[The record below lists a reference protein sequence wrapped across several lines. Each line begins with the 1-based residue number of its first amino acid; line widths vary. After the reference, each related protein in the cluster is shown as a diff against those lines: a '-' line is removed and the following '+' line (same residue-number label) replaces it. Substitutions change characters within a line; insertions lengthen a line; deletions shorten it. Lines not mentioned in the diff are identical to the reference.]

1 MRFLSVAD
9 RELRAA
15 ARQKATYR
23 IRWVTAAVFFG
34 LLVWMLWV
42 FGGFRSNVA
51 GPRIFQALSS
61 VTFFYCLI
69 IGAMRTADCI
79 SWEKREGTLGLLFL
93 TNLNSAEILA
103 GKLCSSAL
111 AAVYGLFAVFPLLA
125 LTLMMGGV
133 AFGHFWRTVLAL
145 LNAIFFSVAAGFAA
159 SVVSRRQ
166 FPAIARAIGLAL
178 VFSVGLIGAAEAIRL
193 ARGPLL
199 WAEGIALFSPLYTF
213 SAAEES
219 RRMFGQNRYWL
230 SLALVGAMSCSWLAL
245 AVWWLAR
252 TWRDRPKGARFSG
265 RIALAQRWQRHGERG
280 RVALRQR
287 LLKINPFL
295 WLAGRQRVSAPV
307 FMLLTVGLVVVTV
320 CVTAPYFER
329 VMPGGTV
336 GPLVGHLFAWLWT
349 GLAIHALAL
358 YYAATAASQRL
369 AEDKQSGALEL
380 ILSTPAT
387 ERSISCGLWL
397 AFARRMFVPALIA
410 SMVHFYFIWQG
421 ATLFVLEPPEELPP
435 GITPGQLLWNAL
447 FGLPINGFTIDWHFG
462 FILRVFLLVLVVLVA
477 NWFTL
482 GWVGRW
488 LGLRMKHP
496 GFAPMT
502 AVALVLFPPW
512 LLFSLVCY
520 ACDEMQL
527 DQMPERQFLPLMMWI
542 GFGIGMGYCL
552 LLSVWAALRLRRD
565 FRITVTSR
573 FQPSPLRPWW
583 RPSWQTL
590 RRLAANTARLVLFL
604 ILIVVAFY
612 GYQNWRSRRAWMAF
626 QQELNQRGESLDLS
640 ALLPGPVPDD
650 QNFAR
655 SAAFQSLPNQKP
667 ADTSAAATVF
677 NALDHLGLE
686 SGFYVNNTAPASWI
700 QQKFTDFDQHLTW
713 MRSNA
718 SQVQSTDRREAASA
732 ILDGLQPLAGT
743 LRASA
748 KAALLPFFQSSTNRD
763 AAAAL
768 HGNRQALSTLE
779 RLQFLFQ
786 LRASARL
793 LLGGIDTAGEDILA
807 SLRLAHLARQSP
819 DIKASIR
826 VQLMIA
832 RSLQPLWE
840 GLAEHRWSEP
850 QLAAIQ
856 TELAEFNL
864 LSDHTNAIQR
874 VVRAHIE
881 VWRRIPD
888 VRSRQA
894 AALPSGGWAAH
905 TPLQHLQP
913 RAWWFDSCIQLYSAG
928 QKTIEQVDVAGARVR
943 ANHNWNDLSGLP
955 LDGNASELLEHGY
968 WWEAD
973 PISVAFA
980 QTAVNQ
986 AIIACAL
993 ERYYLANQ
1001 GYPESLEM
1009 LMPEYLGGI
1018 PRDAIT
1024 GRPMVYQRIEGRY
1037 ILRGVGPNEANDEK
1051 NKTASDDWLWTYPA
1065 PTNTAPASAI
1075 GSTQ

>member
-15 ARQKATYR
+15 SRQKATYR
-23 IRWVTAAVFFG
+23 IRWVTAAAFFG

-51 GPRIFQALSS
+51 GPRIFQAFSS

-93 TNLNSAEILA
+93 TSLNSAEILA

-111 AAVYGLFAVFPLLA
+111 AAVYGLFAIFPLLA

-166 FPAIARAIGLAL
+166 FPAIARAIGLAFL
-178 VFSVGLIGAAEAIRL
+178 FSVGLIGAAEAIRL
-193 ARGPLL
+193 SGGPMLL
-199 WAEGIALFSPLYTF
+199 AEGIALFSPLYTF
-213 SAAEES
+213 GAAEEN
-219 RRMFGQNRYWL
+219 RRLFGQNRYWL
-230 SLALVGAMSCSWLAL
+230 SLAAVGAMSCIWLAL

-252 TWRDRPKGARFSG
+252 TWRDRPKGARSSG
-265 RIALAQRWQRHGERG
+265 RIALGQRWRRHGDRG
-280 RVALRQR
+280 RIALRQR
-287 LLKINPFL
+287 LLKINPFF

-307 FMLLTVGLVVVTV
+307 FMLLTVGLIVVTV

-336 GPLVGHLFAWLWT
+336 RPLVGHLFAWLWA

-387 ERSISCGLWL
+387 ERSISRGLWL
-397 AFARRMFVPALIA
+397 AYARRMFVPALVA
-410 SMVHFYFIWQG
+410 SLVHFYFIWQG

-435 GITPGQLLWNAL
+435 GTTPGQLLWSAL
-447 FGLPINGFTIDWHFG
+447 FDRPINGFTVDWHFG
-462 FILRVFLLVLVVLVA
+462 FILRIFLLALAVLVA
-477 NWFTL
+477 NWFAL

-496 GFAPMT
+496 GFAPVT
-502 AVALVLFPPW
+502 SVALVLFPPW

-542 GFGIGMGYCL
+542 GFAIGMAHCL

-573 FQPSPLRPWW
+573 FQPSPLRRWW
-583 RPSWQTL
+583 RPNWRIF
-590 RRLAANTARLVLFL
+590 RRLAAGAAVLALFL
-604 ILIVVAFY
+604 SLIVVAFY
-612 GYQNWRSRRAWMAF
+612 GYQNWRSRRAWVAF
-626 QQELNQRGESLDLS
+626 QQELKQRGEPLDLS

-655 SAAFQSLPNQKP
+655 SPAFQNLPKQDP

-677 NALDHLGLE
+677 NALDHLDLE

-700 QQKFTDFDQHLTW
+700 QQNFTDFDQHLTW
-713 MRSNA
+713 MRSNPR
-718 SQVQSTDRREAASA
+718 QVQSTDRREAASVV
-732 ILDGLQPLAGT
+732 LDGLQPLAET
-743 LRASA
+743 LRAAA
-748 KAALLPFFQSSTNRD
+748 KAAHLPFFQSSTNRD
-763 AAAAL
+763 AAAVL
-768 HGNRQALSTLE
+768 HGNRRALSALE

-786 LRASARL
+786 LRATGRL
-793 LLGGIDTAGEDILA
+793 ALNRPTEAGDDLLT
-807 SLRLAHLARQSP
+807 SLRLARLARQSP
-819 DIKASIR
+819 DMRASVA
-826 VQLMIA
+826 VQVMLA

-856 TELAEFNL
+856 KELAEFNL

-881 VWRRIPD
+881 VWCQIPD
-888 VRSRQA
+888 ATSRQA
-894 AALPSGGWAAH
+894 ATLPSGDWAAR
-905 TPLQHLQP
+905 TPAQHLQP

-943 ANHNWNDLSGLP
+943 TSPWNDLSGLP
-955 LDGNASELLEHGY
+955 LDGNASQLLEHGY

-973 PISVAFA
+973 PMSVAFA

-993 ERYYLANQ
+993 ERQRLAN
-1001 GYPESLEM
+1001 GAYPETLER
-1009 LMPEYLGGI
+1009 LAYFDGI

-1024 GRPMVYQRIEGRY
+1024 GRPMVYQRTNEGRF
-1037 ILRGVGPNEANDEK
+1037 ILRGAGPNGTNDEK
-1051 NKTASDDWLWTYPA
+1051 NKAASDDWLWSYPA

-1075 GSTQ
+1075 GDKQR